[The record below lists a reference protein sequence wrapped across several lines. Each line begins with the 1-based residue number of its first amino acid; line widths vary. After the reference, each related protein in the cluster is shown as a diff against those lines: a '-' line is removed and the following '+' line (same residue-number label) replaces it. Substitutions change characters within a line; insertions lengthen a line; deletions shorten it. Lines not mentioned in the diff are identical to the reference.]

1 MKDWPKPSVLI
12 AEPDA
17 LRGLDHLIE
26 RSRRVLDRYIRMPL
40 PVRKPDPKPLARTA

>member
-1 MKDWPKPSVLI
+1 MNRWKNLAAII

-26 RSRRVLDRYIRMPL
+26 RARRVLDRNMRM